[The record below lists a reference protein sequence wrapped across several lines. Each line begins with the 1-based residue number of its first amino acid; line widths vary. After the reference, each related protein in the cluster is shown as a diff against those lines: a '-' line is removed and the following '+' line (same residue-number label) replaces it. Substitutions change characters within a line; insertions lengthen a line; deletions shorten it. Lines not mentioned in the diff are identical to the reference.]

1 MSQAIETRIK
11 NRIYGIGRGRCFT
24 PDRFLDLGGDDAIR
38 QSLSRLTKEGTIRRL
53 AHGLYEYP
61 RIHKTLGILPPQAEQ
76 VIKAL
81 AERDQITVQPSGAYA
96 ANLLGLSEQVPNKI
110 VYLTQ
115 GSPRKIKIGN
125 MEIVLKRT
133 SNKSMAAAG
142 RRSGLVIQALFY
154 LGKDHLDKVIASK
167 LKRKLSA
174 SDKKDLIK
182 DIKLAP
188 IWMRGFLK
196 EVAEL

>member
-1 MSQAIETRIK
+1 MSQVIETSIK
-11 NRIYGIGRGRCFT
+11 NRIYGLGRGKCFT

-38 QSLSRLTKEGTIRRL
+38 QSLSRLAKEGTIRRL
-53 AHGLYEYP
+53 AQGLYEYP
-61 RIHKTLGILPPQAEQ
+61 RIHKTLGILPPQADQ

-81 AERDQITVQPSGAYA
+81 TARDQITVQPSGAYA

-125 MEIVLKRT
+125 MEIILKRT
-133 SNKSMAAAG
+133 SSKSMAAAG
-142 RRSGLVIQALFY
+142 KMSGLVIQALLY
-154 LGKDHLDKVIASK
+154 LGKEHLDKDIASK

-174 SDKKDLIK
+174 SDKKELMK
-182 DIKLAP
+182 DIKSAP

-196 EVAEL
+196 EIAGV

>member
-1 MSQAIETRIK
+1 MSQVVETSIK
-11 NRIYGIGRGRCFT
+11 NRIYGLGRGKCFT

-38 QSLSRLTKEGTIRRL
+38 QSLSRLAKEGTIRRL
-53 AHGLYEYP
+53 AQGLYEYP
-61 RIHKTLGILPPQAEQ
+61 RIHKTLGVLPPQAEQ

-81 AERDQITVQPSGAYA
+81 TERDQITVQPSGAYA

-125 MEIVLKRT
+125 MEIILKRT
-133 SNKSMAAAG
+133 SNKSMATAG
-142 RRSGLVIQALFY
+142 KMSGLVIQALLY
-154 LGKDHLDKVIASK
+154 LGKEHLDKDIASK

-174 SDKKDLIK
+174 GDKKELMK
-182 DIKLAP
+182 DIKSAP

-196 EVAEL
+196 EIAGV